1 MTGMTKKVKKKIDSS
16 LSFDMGD
23 DGDGDGA
30 DEAFAAK
37 KKADRLR
44 SEKVHRAF
52 LWLPGSK
59 KFYSQPHC

>member
-52 LWLPGSK
+52 LWLP
-59 KFYSQPHC
+59 